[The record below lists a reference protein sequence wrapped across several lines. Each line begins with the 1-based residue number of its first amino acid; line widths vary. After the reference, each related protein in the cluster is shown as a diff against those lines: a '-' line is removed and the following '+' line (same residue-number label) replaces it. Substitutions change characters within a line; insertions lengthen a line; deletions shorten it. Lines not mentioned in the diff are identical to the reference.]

1 MNFHLKD
8 IKDEY
13 VINPQEL
20 LGSGQFGQVY
30 GGFFRANNKPVAI
43 KVIDK
48 TRFTDFKAET
58 NIFQSEITLLYN
70 IDHPGLYY

>member
-1 MNFHLKD
+1 MC
-8 IKDEY
+8 
-13 VINPQEL
+13 
-20 LGSGQFGQVY
+20 
-30 GGFFRANNKPVAI
+30 RANNKPVAI

-70 IDHPGLYY
+70 IDHPGIVRLFALFDETDHVCIDFKYKI